1 MKSTREFLLAV
12 VFAAAFAAL
21 GPGIALAEGPA
32 CTQAKAIVEEVRQ
45 MYARNPVD
53 HRAALLKLQTARNL
67 CASLGEAWKLSF
79 CSATALGDAN
89 RARLYKDR
97 AILNGVDDLDCGGA
111 VPAAAAPAPLSRVRE
126 KFALIVGI
134 GDFRD
139 AAIPKLRF
147 PAKDAQDLAS
157 VLADPQVGRFKT
169 DNVLVLT
176 DAQATRKNIN
186 AMLQQL
192 ILRAQEDDL
201 VLIFISS
208 HGSPHQEG
216 SGLGGVGYIV
226 TYDAGLTNMWDDAL
240 EYADFSRK
248 VGLIKAKRKVIL
260 LDTCFSGQMV
270 AKGAKALV
278 AEGPGIDE
286 ATAKMFL
293 SGEGSFVITSSRA
306 TEKSYES
313 TRLQNGY
320 FTYYLVKALRELP
333 EPTVKNLYARLSQQ
347 VADAVAS
354 GEGQPQHPEIHPKKS
369 QDDIN
374 LAVIPSSTP

>member
-1 MKSTREFLLAV
+1 MKTALPLSIAIV
-12 VFAAAFAAL
+12 FAAL
-21 GPGIALAEGPA
+21 GPAMASAEGPA

-45 MYARNPVD
+45 MYAGAQVD
-53 HRAALLKLQTARNL
+53 HRAALFKLQTARNL
-67 CASLGEAWKLSF
+67 CRSLGEAWKLSF

-89 RARLYKDR
+89 RARLYKDQ
-97 AILNGVDDLDCGGA
+97 AILNGVDDLDCGAA
-111 VPAAAAPAPLSRVRE
+111 VPSAAAPAPLSRVRE
-126 KFALIVGI
+126 KFALIVGV
-134 GDFRD
+134 GDFKD

-147 PAKDAQDLAS
+147 PAKDAKDLAAA
-157 VLADPQVGRFKT
+157 LTDPQVGRFKSE
-169 DNVLVLT
+169 NVFVLT
-176 DAQATRKNIN
+176 NTEATRKNIN

-201 VLIFISS
+201 VLIFMSS

-226 TYDAGLTNMWDDAL
+226 TYDAGLANMWDDAL

-248 VGLIKAKRKVIL
+248 VGLIRAKRKVL
-260 LDTCFSGQMV
+260 FLDTCFSGQMV
-270 AKGAKALV
+270 PKGAKALV
-278 AEGPGIDE
+278 AEGPGIED

-313 TRLQNGY
+313 ARLQNGY
-320 FTYYLVKALRELP
+320 FTYYLVKALRDLP

-347 VADAVAS
+347 VPDAVAS

-369 QDDIN
+369 QDDVN
-374 LAVIPSSTP
+374 LAVIPSTAP

>member
-1 MKSTREFLLAV
+1 MKPILSLALV
-12 VFAAAFAAL
+12 VAAL
-21 GPGIALAEGPA
+21 GPAVASADGPA
-32 CTQAKAIVEEVRQ
+32 CTQAKAIVEEVQQ
-45 MYARNPVD
+45 MYSEPQID
-53 HRAALLKLQTARNL
+53 HRAALLRLQTARNL
-67 CASLGEAWKLSF
+67 CGALGEAWKLSF
-79 CSATALGDAN
+79 CSATALGDTN
-89 RARLYKDR
+89 RARLFKER
-97 AILNGVDDLDCGGA
+97 AILNGVDDLDCGA
-111 VPAAAAPAPLSRVRE
+111 SVPSASAPAPLSRVRE
-126 KFALIVGI
+126 KFALIVGV
-134 GDFRD
+134 GNFQD
-139 AAIPKLRF
+139 ASIPKLRY
-147 PAKDAQDLAS
+147 PAKDAKDLAT
-157 VLADPQVGRFKT
+157 VLTDPAVGRFKAE
-169 DNVLVLT
+169 NVLLLT
-176 DAQATRKNIN
+176 DAQATRAKIL
-186 AMLQQL
+186 AALQQL

-201 VLIFISS
+201 VLIFVSS

-226 TYDAGLTNMWDDAL
+226 TYDAGLANMWVDAL
-240 EYADFSRK
+240 EYEDFSRK
-248 VGLIKAKRKVIL
+248 VALIRAKRKVL
-260 LDTCFSGQMV
+260 FLDTCFSGQAV
-270 AKGAKALV
+270 GKGAKALV

-320 FTYYLVKALRELP
+320 FTFYLVKALRELP

-374 LAVIPSSTP
+374 LAVVPSSIP

>member
-1 MKSTREFLLAV
+1 MKLLLPGLLAILY
-12 VFAAAFAAL
+12 ASL
-21 GPGIALAEGPA
+21 GASVASAEGPA

-45 MYARNPVD
+45 MYAQPQVD

-67 CASLGEAWKLSF
+67 CSSLGDAWKLSF

-89 RARLYKDR
+89 RARLYKER
-97 AILNGVDDLDCGGA
+97 AIMNGVDDLECGAA

-126 KFALIVGI
+126 KFALLVGV
-134 GDFRD
+134 GDFKD
-139 AAIPKLRF
+139 PAIPKLRF
-147 PAKDAQDLAS
+147 PAKDAKDLAAA
-157 VLADPQVGRFKT
+157 LTDPQVGRFKPE
-169 DNVLVLT
+169 NVLLLT
-176 DAQATRKNIN
+176 N
-186 AMLQQL
+186 AEASRTKILAALNQL

-201 VLIFISS
+201 VLIFMSS

-226 TYDAGLTNMWDDAL
+226 TYDAGLANMWDDAL
-240 EYADFSRK
+240 EYEDFSRK
-248 VGLIKAKRKVIL
+248 VALIRAKRKVL
-260 LDTCFSGQMV
+260 FLDTCFSGQ
-270 AKGAKALV
+270 AAGKGAKALI

-286 ATAKMFL
+286 TTAKMFL

-313 TRLQNGY
+313 ARLQNGY

-333 EPTVKNLYARLSQQ
+333 EPTVKNLYTRLSQQ

-369 QDDIN
+369 QDDVN
-374 LAVIPSSTP
+374 LAVIPSPSQ